1 MGPRRGGMNDIVWI
15 LIAATLAI
23 GSGCA
28 RPDWIEST
36 LVTVDLTGVWQ
47 GTFTRDGAPG
57 PGNITLTL
65 QQGGSKVTG
74 QVVQSFSQ
82 LPGSRSVEG
91 TINGDMFRFRT
102 QDGRLTGEL
111 QVSGDEMKGTGQSPT
126 GPVQYSLRR

>member
-1 MGPRRGGMNDIVWI
+1 MNNIVCI

-47 GTFTRDGAPG
+47 GTFTREGAYG

-65 QQGGSKVTG
+65 QQGGSKVRG
-74 QVVQSFSQ
+74 QVV
-82 LPGSRSVEG
+82 
-91 TINGDMFRFRT
+91 
-102 QDGRLTGEL
+102 
-111 QVSGDEMKGTGQSPT
+111 
-126 GPVQYSLRR
+126 